1 MPRTCCC
8 CIPVLGG
15 ATIIGVLAILISLAY
30 MTPLVAYQADIDED
44 LFNPIKENEEH
55 LKWAIEKGCQSM
67 NNSLKLNLTEGD
79 CANFKEMLMDYLG
92 TALLVD
98 LIVAGVYGLICFLM
112 VIGIHCG
119 VRGMMI
125 PYLMVQMLFIIVTI
139 ITLLAFTI
147 VLFFMELMMGIVSA
161 AILLIVSFL
170 MVYYWVSV
178 QQAYVELGNRDYMY
192 SPAPQKPY
200 NGSSHY
206 PSAPQSYGPTFAVPR
221 RGYVPGYTHSF
232 YPIAIF

>member
-15 ATIIGVLAILISLAY
+15 ATIIGVLAILLSLAY
-30 MTPLVAYQADIDED
+30 MAPLVAYQADIEVEK
-44 LFNPIKENEEH
+44 FNPIKGNTQH
-55 LKWAIEKGCQSM
+55 FKWAIEKGCQSL
-67 NNSLKLNLTEGD
+67 NRSLGLELTDED
-79 CANFKEMLMDYLG
+79 IEKFKDIAMDYLG

-98 LIVAGVYGLICFLM
+98 LIVTGVYALICLLM

-125 PYLMVQMLFIIVTI
+125 PYLMVQMLFIIITI
-139 ITLLAFTI
+139 IALLGFTI
-147 VLFFMELMMGIVSA
+147 ALFFMELMMGIVSA

-170 MVYYWVSV
+170 AVYYWVSV

-192 SPAPQKPY
+192 SPAPTKPY

-206 PSAPQSYGPTFAVPR
+206 PSAPQRFEMQACT
-221 RGYVPGYTHSF
+221 
-232 YPIAIF
+232 